1 MVKKMNAAPNS
12 TSSIANKS
20 NGDTKIASDGSV
32 SKPVDDI
39 TNKDKSGEELDAN
52 VTKEE
57 ERKDAVQKERLG
69 RLVKKEGK
77 DAVQRRPRKIAQNS
91 RSLKQIKNR
100 SPKRSA
106 CLK

>member
-1 MVKKMNAAPNS
+1 MGPDAMAEQGSPNTRGKNVECRTPKK
-12 TSSIANKS
+12 
-20 NGDTKIASDGSV
+20 DG
-32 SKPVDDI
+32 
-39 TNKDKSGEELDAN
+39 N

-91 RSLKQIKNR
+91 RSLKQINKR